1 MTMIETIRPFNGK
14 DRKMSAA
21 VKGGPFRILAGL
33 SLVLLLSACG
43 STRDGM
49 TTGSVDDYRERHP
62 IVIAEAE
69 HTMDVPVAAG
79 DRALTVSAREV
90 VRGFAR
96 ARSETSQGTV
106 QILYPQGTPNSAAAR
121 GLRNQIYADLKR
133 GGVDPR
139 YIVEGSYPA
148 AGGEAAPIRLS
159 YVATTAMVS
168 SQCGEWPKNIAPDM
182 ANRQYHN
189 FGCAYQNNLAAQIAN
204 PSDLLGPRAMTPVD
218 AESRAN
224 ALNRYRTT
232 ATTISGISGF

>member
-1 MTMIETIRPFNGK
+1 MTMIETIRPFNGR
-14 DRKMSAA
+14 DESMSSAIKA
-21 VKGGPFRILAGL
+21 HPLRMLGGL

-62 IVIAEAE
+62 IIITEAE
-69 HTMDVPVAAG
+69 HTMDVPVASG
-79 DRALTVSAREV
+79 DRALTMSAREV

-96 ARSETSQGTV
+96 ARSEYSKGTV
-106 QILYPQGTPNSAAAR
+106 QVLYPQGAPNSAAAR
-121 GLRNQIYADLKR
+121 SMREQIFADLKR

-139 YIVEGSYPA
+139 SVVEGSYPA
-148 AGGEAAPIRLS
+148 SGGEAAPIRLS
-159 YVATTAMVS
+159 YVATTAMVA

-224 ALNRYRTT
+224 ALNRYRTKFT
-232 ATTISGISGF
+232 ELKEMSGN